1 MNGQPPSR
9 EHGRPPGADIAVS
22 VVVPHYQDLANL
34 DICLDLLARQTL
46 PADRFEIIVV
56 DNLSPAGFAKIQEIV
71 AGRALL
77 LENPRKGAGPTRNAG
92 VARARGAALA
102 FLDSDCRPAPDWLER
117 GLAALETASV
127 IGGRVDVLVTDP
139 AAMSATEAF
148 EMVFAF
154 NNEGYVRD
162 KGFSVSAN
170 LFVRRD
176 VWEVVGGFR
185 DGISEDVDW
194 CWRARD
200 AGFPVAYAPEARV
213 GHPARRD
220 WSELVR
226 KWRRLTR
233 EGYALHR
240 EKAGS
245 LPSWL
250 LRSWAVPLSA
260 LAHLPR
266 VMRSPKLSRPVDR
279 MRAAGILLAIRAYRF
294 VDAHRVPF
302 EKPEGPA

>member
-1 MNGQPPSR
+1 MNGPMPEQEGGKPS
-9 EHGRPPGADIAVS
+9 GSDLVVS

-34 DICLDLLARQTL
+34 DICLDLLRQQTL
-46 PADRFEIIVV
+46 PAERFEIIVV
-56 DNLSPAGFAKIQEIV
+56 DNMSPAGFASIAEIV

-77 LENPRKGAGPTRNAG
+77 IENQRKGAGPTRNAG
-92 VARARGAALA
+92 VAQARGAALA
-102 FLDSDCRPAPDWLER
+102 FLDSDCRPAPDWLEH
-117 GLAALETASV
+117 GLAALAKAPV
-127 IGGRVDVLVTDP
+127 IGGRVDVLVSDP
-139 AAMSATEAF
+139 AAMSAAEAF

-176 VWEVVGGFR
+176 VWDVVGGFR

-213 GHPARRD
+213 GHPARRN

-240 EKAGS
+240 EKAGG
-245 LPSWL
+245 LASWL
-250 LRSWAVPLSA
+250 VRSWAVPLSA

-266 VMRSPKLSRPVDR
+266 VMRSPKLGSPMDR
-279 MRAAGILLAIRAYRF
+279 MRATGILLAIRAYRF

-302 EKPEGPA
+302 EKREGQA

>member
-1 MNGQPPSR
+1 MNAAMPGQERGTPS
-9 EHGRPPGADIAVS
+9 GGDLAVS

-34 DICLDLLARQTL
+34 DICLGLLEQQTL
-46 PADRFEIIVV
+46 PAERFEIIVV
-56 DNLSPAGFAKIQEIV
+56 DNMSPAGFASVAGIV

-77 LENPRKGAGPTRNAG
+77 IENPRKGAGPTRNAG
-92 VARARGAALA
+92 VAQARGAALA

-127 IGGRVDVLVTDP
+127 IGGRVDVLVADP
-139 AAMSATEAF
+139 AAISATEAF

-154 NNEGYVRD
+154 NNEGYIRD

-170 LFVRRD
+170 LFVRRAA
-176 VWEVVGGFR
+176 WEAVGGFR
-185 DGISEDVDW
+185 DGVSEDVDW

-200 AGFPVAYAPEARV
+200 AGFPVAYAPEAQV
-213 GHPARRD
+213 GHPARRN
-220 WSELVR
+220 WPELVR

-240 EKAGS
+240 EKAGG
-245 LPSWL
+245 LLSWL

-266 VMRSPKLSRPVDR
+266 ILHSPKLSRPMDR

-302 EKPEGPA
+302 EKREGPA